1 MLSFQSVKARSG
13 AMKDLTQDPASIEW
27 LGVTYKTIL
36 ETSATGGAM
45 SIVESLSPV
54 GSGPPRHVHMAE
66 DETFVMLTGL
76 CRVWIEGEE
85 STKGPGETVFVPRG
99 KEHTFQVIG
108 DEPSR
113 HLVILTPG
121 GFEGFFAEMAK
132 GRFEIPADMAE
143 IEESAKRHNL
153 TFTGPPL
160 GDG

>member
-1 MLSFQSVKARSG
+1 
-13 AMKDLTQDPASIEW
+13 MKDLTQDPDSIEW

-36 ETSATGGAM
+36 ESKATGGAM
-45 SIVESLSPV
+45 SIVDSLSPV
-54 GSGPPRHVHMAE
+54 GSGPPRHVHMLE

-85 STKGPGETVFVPRG
+85 FTKGPGETVFIPRG

-121 GFEGFFAEMAK
+121 GFEGFFADMAK
-132 GRFEIPADMAE
+132 GQFQIPADMAQ
-143 IEESAKRHNL
+143 IEESARRHNL

-160 GDG
+160 GVH